1 MENIRNKYYCIVM
14 CFQCIL
20 YAGYL
25 YCLNQLHTF
34 IQTEERIK
42 LDTFSQWADRFFFL
56 YVMAS
61 VLVLWQAIHK
71 RGITLKETLLVV
83 NGYHLVL
90 FVISFLL
97 ELVMASV
104 YFKPIAY
111 LIQAFMLWIAVNLV
125 TLVIYGVDRLR
136 QR

>member
-25 YCLNQLHTF
+25 FCLNQLHIF

-42 LDTFSQWADRFFFL
+42 LDAFSQWADRLFFL
-56 YVMAS
+56 YVIAS
-61 VLVLWQAIHK
+61 ILVLWQAIHK

-90 FVISFLL
+90 FMISFLL
-97 ELVMASV
+97 ELVMAYV

-111 LIQAFMLWIAVNLV
+111 LIQAFMLWIAVNLAA
-125 TLVIYGVDRLR
+125 LVLYGIGRLR
-136 QR
+136 R